1 MNESERP
8 STPATP
14 ERVWRSM
21 DEKEEIEMDI
31 TFTPDQLCAMARS
44 RERLNLWG
52 RRIVLILLVGFV
64 GVLAHM
70 IVAVGR
76 PSHSVFPVSQVWAR
90 LGIGWYLAWTCLLTW
105 GVFHRRPRRMRTTE
119 CCAGFLQRE
128 FEAKR
133 RGLLATQRYLLL
145 VMLPPILV
153 FWWTPGM
160 HALRLSRLNA
170 LGLDPSSRLYEFASG
185 PWAFI
190 IILCLL
196 ALDWFAFGLAAKKAA
211 WELEDLRRR
220 VQE

>member
-44 RERLNLWG
+44 RKRLNLWG
-52 RRIVLILLVGFV
+52 RHCADTTGRFCWSAR
-64 GVLAHM
+64 AH
-70 IVAVGR
+70 ARGVGR
-76 PSHSVFPVSQVWAR
+76 PSHNIFPVSQVWAR

-105 GVFHRRPRRMRTTE
+105 GVLHRQPGRMRTTE
-119 CCAGFLQRE
+119 CCGRFLQRE

-145 VMLPPILV
+145 VMIPPILV

-170 LGLDPSSRLYEFASG
+170 LGLDPSRRLYEFASG

-190 IILCLL
+190 IILFCLRSTGSPSVL
-196 ALDWFAFGLAAKKAA
+196 RPRKRPGSSRTYVDAFKN
-211 WELEDLRRR
+211 E
-220 VQE
+220 